1 MTFVTET
8 KGDIEVE
15 KTDKIAKA
23 TATQLSWSE
32 SVGRIFENKNFKI
45 FLATAW
51 IYSSMQ
57 VTNRYFTL
65 YFRDIGVPYVAVGM
79 LLSFMTVVSLVG
91 TFFAGYLADNYD
103 RKRLAYVTMGINAL
117 GFLILSVAIDLW
129 MVAFGLLTLAASNI
143 TGKGGTAYI
152 MEVIDRRHGGVAVSL
167 FTLGTLLGLV
177 PLFVVSIMLD
187 LGWIFVDVMRV
198 MFFASGVLYIACTVI
213 RVLWLDPTPIP
224 VRERTSSILRDVIS
238 ENIRGLKLLV
248 KVLPIFIGVM
258 ILDALSDSFYG
269 FSNLYYVNETLSF
282 GIGDINLMLLLTLMI
297 SVPLTLYLGS
307 VFDKR
312 GGKRLTIAVY
322 SVMPIAIALLIIAQ
336 IFPYLAPLEWVNAL
350 NSVYPGLGVIF
361 SLAFIATATK
371 SINDVLWMS
380 VINTYIQKSLPRQ
393 ELGKML
399 GLTTVLVILTGTV
412 APILSGIIYQLYQ
425 GVPLLIMALILNIV
439 ILAVLVTKSIEPR
452 ISVEDLENG
461 EAVA

>member
-1 MTFVTET
+1 MTEA
-8 KGDIEVE
+8 KGDLEAERTGKIEEIEE
-15 KTDKIAKA
+15 KQPIH
-23 TATQLSWSE
+23 LSWRE
-32 SVGRIFENKNFKI
+32 SLGRVFQNRNFKI

-65 YFRDIGVPYVAVGM
+65 YFRDIGVSYVAVGM
-79 LLSFMTVVSLVG
+79 LFSAMTIVALGG
-91 TFFAGYLADNYD
+91 TFIAGYLADNYD

-117 GFLILSVAIDLW
+117 GFLILSAAIDLW
-129 MVAFGLLTLAASNI
+129 MVAFGLLTLAASNF
-143 TGKGGTAYI
+143 TGQGGTAYI

-177 PLFVVSIMLD
+177 PLLVVSIMLD
-187 LGWIFVDVMRV
+187 ARWVFVDVMRV
-198 MFFASGVLYIACTVI
+198 MFFASGVLYIACTII
-213 RVLWLDPTPIP
+213 RMIWLDATPVP
-224 VRERTSSILRDVIS
+224 VRERSGSILRDVIS
-238 ENIRGLKLLV
+238 ENLRGLKLLV
-248 KVLPIFIGVM
+248 RVFPIFIAVM

-269 FSNLYYVNETLSF
+269 FSNLYYVNETLNF
-282 GIGDINLMLLLTLMI
+282 GIGDINLMLLLTLII

-312 GGKRLTIAVY
+312 GGKRLTIGVY
-322 SVMPIAIALLIIAQ
+322 SVMPIAITLLIIAQ

-361 SLAFIATATK
+361 SLAFIATAIK

-380 VINTYIQKSLPRQ
+380 VIRTYIQKSLPRK

-399 GLTTVLVILTGTV
+399 GLTTVLIILTGTV

-425 GVPLLIMALILNIV
+425 GVPLLVMALILNIF

-452 ISVEDLENG
+452 ISVEELENG
-461 EAVA
+461 DEAV